1 MARWECC
8 TPQGL
13 VSTAELEP
21 TAGQVVSRPNN
32 DTILALDR
40 RSGRFLQVRTTRTRH
55 HRTASGK
62 RPTGQDYVLCK
73 PWVSP
78 AGCAPSPTAVESGR
92 GFPQV
97 QMPRAEDD
105 GTRWLA
111 PGCIAGTLGA
121 GEPRRVGAVDQTSP
135 SFNLGSSPSCRRRTP
150 SAATG
155 STSTAALA
163 PRTRSPIMLDQPA
176 DERVMSRDQR
186 PASTPAASPH
196 IRSGNMHPR
205 AVEHV

>member
-1 MARWECC
+1 MRETVEVVANPRSGRAAGRKSTGAVRWECRA
-8 TPQGL
+8 QQLL

-21 TAGQVVSRPNN
+21 MAGQVVPRPNN
-32 DTILALDR
+32 DTILAPADR

-55 HRTASGK
+55 HRAASGN

-78 AGCAPSPTAVESGR
+78 AGCAPSPTAVEPGR

-121 GEPRRVGAVDQTSP
+121 GEPRRLGAVDQTSP
-135 SFNLGSSPSCRRRTP
+135 SFHLGSSHPAGDGPSLP
-150 SAATG
+150 PPAAQAPPRWRLG
-155 STSTAALA
+155 LDRPCSPNPRTAA
-163 PRTRSPIMLDQPA
+163 
-176 DERVMSRDQR
+176 
-186 PASTPAASPH
+186 
-196 IRSGNMHPR
+196 
-205 AVEHV
+205 

>member
-21 TAGQVVSRPNN
+21 TAGQVVSRPSN
-32 DTILALDR
+32 DTILAPDR

-111 PGCIAGTLGA
+111 PCCIAGTLGA
-121 GEPRRVGAVDQTSP
+121 GEPRRVWCRGPNITILQPGEQSILPETDPLCRHWQHKNRRAGALDSIAHHARPTRGRARDVSGP
-135 SFNLGSSPSCRRRTP
+135 APGLN
-150 SAATG
+150 TG
-155 STSTAALA
+155 SF
-163 PRTRSPIMLDQPA
+163 PA
-176 DERVMSRDQR
+176 HTQR
-186 PASTPAASPH
+186 QHASAG
-196 IRSGNMHPR
+196 R
-205 AVEHV
+205 